1 MAGQV
6 NTFRTVTAEVS
17 TANTVV
23 YSAPYGITSIIL
35 MAQAANITDNSQS
48 VSFTHIAAS
57 GNVKTELLKN
67 YSVPKNDAVGLLTGK
82 LIVEQ
87 NNSVE
92 IYASSNDSIKLTMSI
107 LETTNA

>member
-1 MAGQV
+1 MAGQI
-6 NTFRTVTAEVS
+6 NTFRTVTANVT

-35 MAQAANITDNSQS
+35 MAQVANITQNNHSA
-48 VSFTHIAAS
+48 SFTHVS
-57 GNVKTELLKN
+57 SDGNRTELLKN
-67 YSVPKNDAVGLLTGK
+67 YTILKNDAANMLTGK

-92 IYASSNDSIKLTMSI
+92 IAATSNNALKLTMSV

>member
-6 NTFRTVTAEVS
+6 NTFKTITANVT
-17 TANTVV
+17 TANTLV
-23 YSAPYGITSIIL
+23 YTTPVGITSIIL
-35 MAQAANITDNSQS
+35 MAQVANITQNNHQI
-48 VSFTHIAAS
+48 SFTHVS
-57 GNVKTELLKN
+57 GDSRTELLKD
-67 YSVPKNDAVGLLTGK
+67 YFVLKNDAANMLTGK

-92 IYASSNDSIKLTMSI
+92 IQSSSNNALKLTMSV

>member
-6 NTFRTVTAEVS
+6 NTFKTITSNVTTFDTIVY
-17 TANTVV
+17 TAPFGV
-23 YSAPYGITSIIL
+23 TSIIL
-35 MAQAANITDNSQS
+35 MAQVANITQNNHT
-48 VSFTHIAAS
+48 VSFTHVS
-57 GNVKTELLKN
+57 GTNKTELLKN
-67 YSVPKNDAVGLLTGK
+67 YVVLKNDAVGLLTGK

-92 IYASSNDSIKLTMSI
+92 IAAASNNSLKLTMSV

>member
-6 NTFRTVTAEVS
+6 NTFRLVTANVTTS
-17 TANTVV
+17 NTVV
-23 YSAPYGITSIIL
+23 YSAPPGLTSIIL
-35 MAQAANITDNSQS
+35 MAHCANITQNNHL
-48 VSFTHIAAS
+48 VSFNHVNSA
-57 GNVKTELLKN
+57 GERTEILKD
-67 YSVPKNDAVGLLTGK
+67 YKVLKNDAVGLLTGK

-92 IYASSNDSIKLTMSI
+92 IYSSNNNSLKLSMSV

>member
-6 NTFRTVTAEVS
+6 NTFRTVTANVS
-17 TANTVV
+17 TANVVV
-23 YSAPYGITSIIL
+23 YLTPVGLTSIIL
-35 MAQAANITDNSQS
+35 MAHCANITQNNHS
-48 VSFTHIAAS
+48 VTFNHVSDT
-57 GNVKTELLKN
+57 GQRTEILKN
-67 YSVPKNDAVGLLTGK
+67 YKVLKNDAVGLLTGK

-92 IYASSNDSIKLTMSI
+92 IFSSSNNALKLTMSI